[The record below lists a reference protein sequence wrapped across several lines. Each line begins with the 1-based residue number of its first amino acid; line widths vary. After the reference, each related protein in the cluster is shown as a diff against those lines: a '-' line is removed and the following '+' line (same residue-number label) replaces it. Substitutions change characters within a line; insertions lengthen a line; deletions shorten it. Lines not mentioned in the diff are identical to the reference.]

1 MLSVSIQNSDLTN
14 GLLLATMSCMFFYSR
29 IGLECIKDQKKFTS
43 DELEA
48 ITSHNYGRRKR
59 LSDVDVITIQ
69 DLYSTGEVMALHEQG
84 IIII

>member
-14 GLLLATMSCMFFYSR
+14 GLLLAIYMYVFYSR

-69 DLYSTGEVMALHEQG
+69 DLYSTGEVMTLHEQG
-84 IIII
+84 I